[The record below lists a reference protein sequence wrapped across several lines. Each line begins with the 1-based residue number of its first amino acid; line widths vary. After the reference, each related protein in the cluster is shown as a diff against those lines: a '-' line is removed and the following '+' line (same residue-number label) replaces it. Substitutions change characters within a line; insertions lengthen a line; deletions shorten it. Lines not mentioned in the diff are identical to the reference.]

1 MEESIAVRMGLP
13 AVASVAEA
21 FWAAVVTCR
30 VLIAYNEYIKAF
42 VVKIALST
50 FVVIS
55 REITE
60 RITSTEDAF

>member
-21 FWAAVVTCR
+21 FWATVVTCR

-42 VVKIALST
+42 VVEIALST